1 MTTPAEKFSRPPAAG
16 KHAVL
21 QSFSTGKTFQAGW
34 SSSSV

>member
-1 MTTPAEKFSRPPAAG
+1 MTTPAENFSRPPAG

-21 QSFSTGKTFQAGW
+21 QSFSTGKNFQGW

>member
-1 MTTPAEKFSRPPAAG
+1 MTTPAEKFSRLPAG

-21 QSFSTGKTFQAGW
+21 QSFSTGKTFQGW